1 MRAELLVVPDCA
13 HQAGAASLLRTV
25 LDEAGLGDVSVHT
38 TVIDTLRAAQ
48 ERGFVGSPTFLINGI
63 DALGSR
69 VVRPRSPVASIPAP
83 TGLPAFPI
91 QLTCTEPLLK
101 HQGRRRPIHRNS
113 APMTALFRPAMP
125 HDRLPGR
132 SQQVPHP

>member
-63 DALGSR
+63 DVFGVPGRPPALACRLYPGSDR
-69 VVRPRSPVASIPAP
+69 L
-83 TGLPAFPI
+83 TGLPDPAD
-91 QLTCTEPLLK
+91 L
-101 HQGRRRPIHRNS
+101 HRAVAEAS
-113 APMTALFRPAMP
+113 GET
-125 HDRLPGR
+125 
-132 SQQVPHP
+132 SPHPPQ